1 MQTVAERRPTLF
13 LIVVLASLF
22 LLMSTNSR
30 TRRVEDQRTFL
41 VRGVVRTFS
50 PVLEA
55 VDWGYV
61 NVLDAWHGYFDMRA
75 AVHENVAL
83 QRRLAELTAENVG
96 LRNRNVEISRLRA
109 ILGYSEEID
118 LPATLA
124 RVVMIDT
131 AGRFKSLILD
141 RGSDEGIRVND
152 PVLSAEGLVGR
163 VVLTTPSVSKVQLIV
178 DGDSSVGVHFERT
191 HRQGVARGT
200 GSDELAMAFVP
211 FTADVVP
218 GDRVFTAGI
227 DGTYPRGILV
237 GKVTS
242 VEKGKDLFKTVLCA
256 PATDFS
262 RLEDLIVLRPR
273 RIDPAATEF
282 AP

>member
-1 MQTVAERRPTLF
+1 MQTAAERRPTLF

-41 VRGVVRTFS
+41 VRSVVRLFA

-55 VDWGYV
+55 VDWGYAHL
-61 NVLDAWHGYFDMRA
+61 LDAWHGYFDMRA
-75 AVHENVAL
+75 AVDENVEL
-83 QRRLAELTAENVG
+83 RRRLATLTAENVE
-96 LRNRNVEISRLRA
+96 LREHNTEIARLRA
-109 ILGYSEEID
+109 ILGYSETTD

-124 RVVMIDT
+124 RVVMVDT
-131 AGRFKSLILD
+131 GSRFKSLILD

-163 VVLTTPSVSKVQLIV
+163 VVLTTPSVSKVQLII

-191 HRQGVARGT
+191 RRQGVARGT
-200 GSDELAMAFVP
+200 GGAELSMAFVP

-218 GDRVFTAGI
+218 GDRVYTAGI

-237 GKVTS
+237 GRVTA
-242 VEKGKDLFKTVLCA
+242 VEKGKDLFKAVRCA

-262 RLEDLIVLRPR
+262 ALEDLIVLSPK

-282 AP
+282 RP

>member
-1 MQTVAERRPTLF
+1 MQTAAERRPTLF

-41 VRGVVRTFS
+41 VRGVVRLFA

-55 VDWGYV
+55 VDWAYSHVSDTWNGYV
-61 NVLDAWHGYFDMRA
+61 DMRA
-75 AVHENVAL
+75 AVKENVEL
-83 QRRLAELTAENVG
+83 RRRLAALTAENVG

-109 ILGYSEEID
+109 ILGYSEETD

-131 AGRFKSLILD
+131 GGRFKSLILD

-163 VVLTTPSVSKVQLIV
+163 VVLTTPSVSKVQLII

-191 HRQGVARGT
+191 HRQGVVRGT
-200 GSDELAMAFVP
+200 GGDELAMAFVP

-237 GKVTS
+237 GKVAS
-242 VEKGKDLFKTVLCA
+242 VEKGKDLFKSVRCT

-262 RLEDLIVLRPR
+262 SLEDLIVLSPR
-273 RIDPAATEF
+273 RIDAAAVEF

>member
-1 MQTVAERRPTLF
+1 MQTAAERRPTLF

-22 LLMSTNSR
+22 LLMSTNAR
-30 TRRVEDQRTFL
+30 TRRIEDQRTFL
-41 VRGVVRTFS
+41 VRGVVRLFA

-55 VDWGYV
+55 VDWAYSRVSDTWNGYV
-61 NVLDAWHGYFDMRA
+61 DMRT
-75 AVHENVAL
+75 AVRENVEL
-83 QRRLAELTAENVG
+83 RRRIAGLTTENVG

-109 ILGYSEEID
+109 ILGYSEEVD

-131 AGRFKSLILD
+131 GGRFKSLILD

-163 VVLTTPSVSKVQLIV
+163 VVLTTPSVSKVQLII

-191 HRQGVARGT
+191 HRQGVVRGT

-211 FTADVVP
+211 FTADVVA

-242 VEKGKDLFKTVLCA
+242 VEKGKDLFKTVRCA

-262 RLEDLIVLRPR
+262 SLEDLIVLSPRP
-273 RIDPAATEF
+273 IDPAATEF
-282 AP
+282 RP

>member
-1 MQTVAERRPTLF
+1 MQTAAERRPTLF

-22 LLMSTNSR
+22 LLMSSNAR

-41 VRGVVRTFS
+41 VRGVMRAFA

-55 VDWGYV
+55 VDLGYV
-61 NVLDAWHGYFDMRA
+61 NLLDAWHGYFDMRA
-75 AVHENVAL
+75 EVRENVEL
-83 QRRLAELTAENVG
+83 RRRLAELTAENVG
-96 LRNRNVEISRLRA
+96 LRDRNVEISRLRA
-109 ILGYSEEID
+109 IVGYSEQTD

-131 AGRFKSLILD
+131 GGRFKSLILD

-152 PVLSAEGLVGR
+152 PVLSSEGLVGR
-163 VVLTTPSVSKVQLIV
+163 VVLTTPSVSKVQLII

-191 HRQGVARGT
+191 QRQGVVRGT
-200 GSDELAMAFVP
+200 GGEELALAFVS
-211 FTADVVP
+211 FTADVAP

-237 GKVTS
+237 GRVTA
-242 VEKGKDLFKTVLCA
+242 VEKGKDLFKTVRCE

-262 RLEDLIVLRPR
+262 RLEDLIVLSPKRL
-273 RIDPAATEF
+273 DPAATEF
-282 AP
+282 KR

>member
-1 MQTVAERRPTLF
+1 MQTAAERRPTLF

-41 VRGVVRTFS
+41 VRGVVRLFA

-55 VDWGYV
+55 VDWGYA
-61 NVLDAWHGYFDMRA
+61 NVLDAWNGYFDMRA
-75 AVHENVAL
+75 AVRENVDLRRRIAAL
-83 QRRLAELTAENVG
+83 TTENVG
-96 LRNRNVEISRLRA
+96 LRNRNVDISRLRA

-131 AGRFKSLILD
+131 GGRFKSLILD

-163 VVLTTPSVSKVQLIV
+163 VVLTTPSVSKVQLII

-200 GSDELAMAFVP
+200 GGDDLAMAFVP

-242 VEKGKDLFKTVLCA
+242 VEKGKDLFKTVRCST
-256 PATDFS
+256 ATDFS
-262 RLEDLIVLRPR
+262 RLEDLIVLSPR
-273 RIDPAATEF
+273 RIDAAATEF
-282 AP
+282 RP

>member
-1 MQTVAERRPTLF
+1 MQTAAERRPTLF

-41 VRGVVRTFS
+41 VRGVVRVFA

-55 VDWGYV
+55 VDWGYSRLSDTW
-61 NVLDAWHGYFDMRA
+61 NGYVDMRA
-75 AVHENVAL
+75 AVKENVDL
-83 QRRLAELTAENVG
+83 RKRLAGLTTENVG

-131 AGRFKSLILD
+131 GGRFKSLILD

-163 VVLTTPSVSKVQLIV
+163 VVLTTPSVSKVQLII

-191 HRQGVARGT
+191 HRQGVVRGT

-242 VEKGKDLFKTVLCA
+242 VEKGKDLFKTVRCS

-262 RLEDLIVLRPR
+262 SLEDLIVLSPR
-273 RIDPAATEF
+273 RIDAPAMEF
-282 AP
+282 RP

>member
-1 MQTVAERRPTLF
+1 MQNAAERRPTLL

-30 TRRVEDQRTFL
+30 TRRIEDQRTFL
-41 VRGVVRTFS
+41 VRGVVRMFA

-61 NVLDAWHGYFDMRA
+61 NLLDAWNGYFDMRA
-75 AVHENVAL
+75 AVHENVEL
-83 QRRLAELTAENVG
+83 RRRLAELTEENVG
-96 LRNRNVEISRLRA
+96 LRARNVEVSRLRA
-109 ILGYSEEID
+109 ILGYSEGVD

-124 RVVMIDT
+124 RVVMLDT
-131 AGRFKSLILD
+131 GGRFKSLILD

-163 VVLTTPSVSKVQLIV
+163 VVLTTPSVSKVQLIL

-191 HRQGVARGT
+191 HRQGVVRGT
-200 GSDELAMAFVP
+200 GGNDLAMAFVP

-218 GDRVFTAGI
+218 GDRVYTAGI

-237 GKVTS
+237 GKVIS
-242 VEKGKDLFKTVLCA
+242 VEKGEDLFKTVRCA

-262 RLEDLIVLRPR
+262 SLEDLIVLSPK
-273 RIDPAATEF
+273 RIPSAAMEF